1 MKPKW
6 EEVISMSNKKE
17 MPGQRAKR
25 LGPKQEAKIMARL
38 LKLMFK
44 QYPWQLPLAGLVI
57 ILSSAAGVIGNVF
70 VGQIIIGHYVP
81 ELLGHAEPLT
91 GVYGAIFNSLSL
103 DQAMLVMIGVYAVG
117 ILSAYLYQ
125 IMVSVIGQGFQK
137 KFRDEVFSH
146 METLPLSYFDTRTHG
161 DIMSIYTND
170 IDTLREFTSRVLPMV
185 VQSVVTMVIALI
197 AMLTSSWVLT
207 LVVLAF
213 FVIILLVVLYVS
225 HQSAHFFI
233 AQQRALGA
241 TDGYIEEMISGQKV
255 IKVFNHENQAKAG
268 FDELNDA
275 LCLYT
280 TKASQF
286 SNILGPITN
295 NLANLQYVVL
305 ALIGGISIASGVN
318 LSYQADA
325 TVGAQIGIIVSFLT
339 LGKQFTMPI
348 AQLANQINM
357 INMALA
363 GGERIFALI
372 DQPSEVDDGYV
383 TLVNAEEDENG
394 NPVEADHRTGKWAWK
409 HPHNA
414 DSSVTYTWLKGKI
427 NMYDVDFSYVPDK
440 PILHNITLYAEP
452 GQKVAFVGPTGA
464 GKTTITNLLNRFYD
478 IADGKIR
485 FDDININKIK
495 KKDLRR
501 AMGMVLQETNLFTGT
516 VKDNIRYG
524 NPEATDEEV
533 VQAAKL
539 ANADN
544 FITML
549 PQGYDTVLTGA
560 GAGLS
565 QGQRQ
570 LLSIA
575 RAACANPPVLI
586 LDEATSSIDSR
597 TEKLVQQGMDAI
609 MKGRTVFVIA
619 HRLSTIQNSDVIMV
633 LEKGCIIERGGHDQL
648 LAEKGKYYQLYTGGQ
663 VTAAE

>member
-1 MKPKW
+1 
-6 EEVISMSNKKE
+6 MSNKKP
-17 MPGQRAKR
+17 MPGNRAKR
-25 LGPKQEAKIMARL
+25 LSPKQEAKIMGRL

-81 ELLGHAEPLT
+81 ELLGHSEPLT

-103 DQAMLVMIGVYAVG
+103 DQAMLVMVGVYAVG
-117 ILSAYLYQ
+117 ILSSYLYQ

-137 KFRDEVFSH
+137 KFRDEVFAH

-185 VQSVVTMVIALI
+185 VQSIVTMVIALI
-197 AMLTSSWVLT
+197 AMLSSSWVLT

-213 FVIILLVVLYVS
+213 FVIILTVVLYVS
-225 HQSAHFFI
+225 HQSAHFFV

-241 TDGYIEEMISGQKV
+241 ADGYIEEMISGQKV

-280 TKASQF
+280 TKAGQF

-305 ALIGGISIASGVN
+305 ALIGGISIACGLN

-372 DQPSEVDDGYV
+372 DEPSEVDDGYV

-409 HPHNA
+409 HPHTA

-427 NMYDVDFSYVPDK
+427 NMYDVDFSYVPEK

-524 NPEATDEEV
+524 NPEASDEEV

-570 LLSIA
+570 LISIA

-648 LAEKGKYYQLYTGGQ
+648 LEEKGKYYQLYTGGQ

>member
-1 MKPKW
+1 
-6 EEVISMSNKKE
+6 MSNKKE
-17 MPGQRAKR
+17 MPAMHGKR
-25 LGPKQEAKIMARL
+25 LSGKDELRILHRL
-38 LKLMFK
+38 MKMMLK

-57 ILSSAAGVIGNVF
+57 ILSSMAGVVGNVF
-70 VGQIIIGHYVP
+70 VGQVVIGYYIP
-81 ELLGHAEPLT
+81 GLLGKDGSLT
-91 GVYGAIFNSLSL
+91 GIWAGIFGGLSFEQGMIVMAAVYL
-103 DQAMLVMIGVYAVG
+103 VG
-117 ILSAYLYQ
+117 IVSAYLYQ
-125 IMVSVIGQGFQK
+125 VMVSVIGQGFQK
-137 KFRDEVFSH
+137 KFRDSVFTH

-185 VQSVVTMVIALI
+185 VQSVVTMVIAFI
-197 AMLTSSWVLT
+197 AMVSSSWLLT
-207 LVVLAF
+207 LVVFAF
-213 FVIILLVVLYVS
+213 FVIILSVVLYVT
-225 HQSAHFFI
+225 HQSARFFI

-255 IKVFNHENQAKAG
+255 IKVFNHEKQAKKG

-295 NLANLQYVVL
+295 NLGNIQYVVL
-305 ALIGGISIASGVN
+305 ALIGGISIASGFC
-318 LSYQADA
+318 LSNDSSASF
-325 TVGAQIGIIVSFLT
+325 VAQIGIVVSFLT

-348 AQLANQINM
+348 GQLANQINM
-357 INMALA
+357 INMAMA
-363 GGERIFALI
+363 GGERIFALL
-372 DQPSEVDDGYV
+372 DEPSEVDDGYV
-383 TLVNAEEDENG
+383 TLVNAEEGKNG
-394 NPVEADHRTGKWAWK
+394 EPVEADRRTGKWAWK
-409 HPHNA
+409 HPHTEGGA
-414 DSSVTYTWLKGKI
+414 ITYTWLRGKI
-427 NMYDVDFSYVPDK
+427 NMYDVDFAYVKGK
-440 PILHNITLYAEP
+440 PVLHGITLYAEP

-501 AMGMVLQETNLFTGT
+501 ALGMVLQETNLFTGT
-516 VKDNIRYG
+516 VKENIRYG
-524 NPEATDEEV
+524 NPDATDEEV
-533 VQAAKL
+533 VEAAKL

-544 FITML
+544 FIRML
-549 PQGYDTVLTGA
+549 PQGYDTVLHGA

-570 LLSIA
+570 LISIA
-575 RAACANPPVLI
+575 RAACANPPVLV

-633 LEKGCIIERGGHDQL
+633 LEKGSIIERGNHDAL
-648 LAEKGKYYQLYTGGQ
+648 LAEKGKYFQLYTGGQ

>member
-1 MKPKW
+1 
-6 EEVISMSNKKE
+6 MSNKKP
-17 MPGQRAKR
+17 MPGNRAKR
-25 LGPKQEAKIMARL
+25 LSPKQEAKIMGRL

-81 ELLGHAEPLT
+81 ELLGHSEPLT

-103 DQAMLVMIGVYAVG
+103 DQAMLVMVGVYAVG
-117 ILSAYLYQ
+117 ILSSYLYQ

-137 KFRDEVFSH
+137 KFRDEVFAH

-185 VQSVVTMVIALI
+185 VQSIVTMVIALI
-197 AMLTSSWVLT
+197 AMLSSSWVLT

-213 FVIILLVVLYVS
+213 FVIILTVVLYVS
-225 HQSAHFFI
+225 HQSAHFFV

-241 TDGYIEEMISGQKV
+241 ADGYIEEMISGQKV

-280 TKASQF
+280 TKAGQF

-305 ALIGGISIASGVN
+305 ALIGGISIACGLN

-325 TVGAQIGIIVSFLT
+325 TIGAQIGIIVSFLT

-372 DQPSEVDDGYV
+372 DEPSEVDDGYV

-409 HPHNA
+409 HPHTA

-427 NMYDVDFSYVPDK
+427 NMYDVDFSYVPEK

-524 NPEATDEEV
+524 NPEASDEEV

-570 LLSIA
+570 LISIA

-648 LAEKGKYYQLYTGGQ
+648 LEEKGKYYQLYTGGQ

>member
-1 MKPKW
+1 
-6 EEVISMSNKKE
+6 MSNKKD
-17 MPGQRAKR
+17 MKTHGKKLSAKDEIR
-25 LGPKQEAKIMARL
+25 ILHRMMKM
-38 LKLMFK
+38 MFK

-57 ILSSAAGVIGNVF
+57 ILSSMAGVVGNVF
-70 VGQIIIGHYVP
+70 VGQVVIGYYIP
-81 ELLGHAEPLT
+81 GLLGQTASLN
-91 GVYGAIFNSLSL
+91 GVWGSIFSNLDFTQGIIVMAAIYF
-103 DQAMLVMIGVYAVG
+103 VG

-125 IMVSVIGQGFQK
+125 VMVSVIGQGFQK
-137 KFRDEVFSH
+137 KFRDSVFTH

-185 VQSVVTMVIALI
+185 VQSVVTMVIAFI
-197 AMLTSSWVLT
+197 AMVSSSWLLT
-207 LVVLAF
+207 LIVLAF
-213 FVIILLVVLYVS
+213 FVVILSVVIYVT
-225 HQSAHFFI
+225 HQSARFFI

-255 IKVFNHENQAKAG
+255 IKVFNHEEQAKKG

-295 NLANLQYVVL
+295 NLGNIQYVVL
-305 ALIGGISIASGVN
+305 ALIGGISIASGFC
-318 LSYQADA
+318 LSNDPAAEFA
-325 TVGAQIGIIVSFLT
+325 TQIGIVVSFLT

-348 AQLANQINM
+348 GQLANQINM
-357 INMALA
+357 INMAMA
-363 GGERIFALI
+363 GGERIFALL
-372 DQPSEVDDGYV
+372 DEPSEIDDGYV
-383 TLVNAEEDENG
+383 TLVNAEEGENG
-394 NPVEADHRTGKWAWK
+394 EPVEADHRTGKWAWK
-409 HPHNA
+409 HPHTE
-414 DSSVTYTWLKGKI
+414 DGTITYTWLKGKI
-427 NMYDVDFSYVPDK
+427 NMYDVDFAYVKDK
-440 PILHNITLYAEP
+440 PVLHEITLYAEP

-516 VKDNIRYG
+516 VKENIRYG
-524 NPEATDEEV
+524 NPDATDEEV
-533 VQAAKL
+533 VEAAKL

-544 FITML
+544 FIRML
-549 PQGYDTVLTGA
+549 PQGYDTVLHGA

-575 RAACANPPVLI
+575 RAACANPPVLV

-619 HRLSTIQNSDVIMV
+619 HRLSTIQNSNVIMV
-633 LEKGCIIERGGHDQL
+633 LEHGHIIERGDHDAL
-648 LAEKGKYYQLYTGGQ
+648 LAQKGKYYQLYTGGQ

>member
-6 EEVISMSNKKE
+6 EEVISMSNDSKRPHP
-17 MPGQRAKR
+17 MKR
-25 LGPKQEAKIMARL
+25 LSFKQEAKILKRL
-38 LKLMFK
+38 MGMMIK

-57 ILSSAAGVIGNVF
+57 ILSSLAGIVGNVF
-70 VGQIIIGHYVP
+70 VGQVVIGHYVP
-81 ELLGHAEPLT
+81 TLLGKPSSLEGVWAAIFGPLSFEQGILVMA
-91 GVYGAIFNSLSL
+91 GVYI
-103 DQAMLVMIGVYAVG
+103 VG

-137 KFRDEVFSH
+137 RFRDSVFAH
-146 METLPLSYFDTRTHG
+146 METLPLSYFDSRTHG

-170 IDTLREFTSRVLPMV
+170 IDTLREFTSRVLPTV
-185 VQSVVTMVIALI
+185 VQSLVTMIIALV
-197 AMLTSSWVLT
+197 AMLASSWKLT

-213 FVIILLVVLYVS
+213 FAIILAVVIFVT
-225 HQSAHFFI
+225 HQSARFFI

-255 IKVFNHENQAKAG
+255 IKVFNHEGKAKEG

-305 ALIGGISIASGVN
+305 ALVGAVGISLGISLGNAS
-318 LSYQADA
+318 DF
-325 TVGAQIGIIVSFLT
+325 TVASQIGIIVSFLT

-357 INMALA
+357 INMAMA
-363 GGERIFALI
+363 GGGRIFALL
-372 DQPSEVDDGYV
+372 DEESEVDDGYV
-383 TLVNAEEDENG
+383 TLVNATEDENG
-394 NPVEADHRTGKWAWK
+394 NPVESDKRTGKWAWK
-409 HPHNA
+409 HPHSA
-414 DSSVTYTWLKGKI
+414 DGTVSYTWLKGKI
-427 NMYDVDFSYVPDK
+427 NMVDVDFAYVPEK
-440 PILHNITLYAEP
+440 PVLHGITLYAEP

-516 VKDNIRYG
+516 VRENIAYG
-524 NPEATDEEV
+524 CPDATDEEIV
-533 VQAAKL
+533 AAAKL

-544 FITML
+544 FIRML
-549 PQGYDTVLTGA
+549 PQGYDTVLHGA

-575 RAACANPPVLI
+575 RAACANPPVLV

-619 HRLSTIQNSDVIMV
+619 HRLSTIRNSDVIMV
-633 LEKGCIIERGGHDQL
+633 LEKGTIIERGTHDSL
-648 LAEKGKYYQLYTGGQ
+648 LEQKGKYYQLYTGGQ
-663 VTAAE
+663 VTAEE

>member
-1 MKPKW
+1 
-6 EEVISMSNKKE
+6 MSNKKE
-17 MPGQRAKR
+17 MPATHGKR
-25 LGPKQEAKIMARL
+25 LSGKDELRILHRL
-38 LKLMFK
+38 MKMMLK

-57 ILSSAAGVIGNVF
+57 ILSSMAGVVGNVF
-70 VGQIIIGHYVP
+70 VGQVVIGYYIP
-81 ELLGHAEPLT
+81 KLLGNDISLG
-91 GVYGAIFNSLSL
+91 GVWGSIFGGLDLNGGLIVMAAIY
-103 DQAMLVMIGVYAVG
+103 VVG

-137 KFRDEVFSH
+137 KFRDSVFNH

-185 VQSVVTMVIALI
+185 VQSIVTMVIAFI
-197 AMLTSSWVLT
+197 AMITSSWILT
-207 LVVLAF
+207 LVVIVF
-213 FVIILLVVLYVS
+213 FAIILSVVLYVT
-225 HQSAHFFI
+225 HQSARFFV

-255 IKVFNHENQAKAG
+255 IKVFNHEEQAKKG

-275 LCLYT
+275 LCVYT
-280 TKASQF
+280 TRAGQF

-295 NLANLQYVVL
+295 NLGNIQYVVL
-305 ALIGGISIASGVN
+305 ALIGGISIVNGFN
-318 LSYQADA
+318 LSNDTTLEFA
-325 TVGAQIGIIVSFLT
+325 GQIGIIVSFLT

-348 AQLANQINM
+348 GQLANQINM
-357 INMALA
+357 INMAMA
-363 GGERIFALI
+363 GGERIFALL
-372 DQPSEVDDGYV
+372 DEPSETDDGYV
-383 TLVNAEEDENG
+383 TLVNAEANEKGE
-394 NPVEADHRTGKWAWK
+394 PVEVSHRTGRWAWK
-409 HPHNA
+409 HPHAETNT
-414 DSSVTYTWLKGKI
+414 VTYTWLEGKI
-427 NMYDVDFSYVPDK
+427 NMYDVDFAYVKDK
-440 PILHNITLYAEP
+440 PVLHNITLYAEP

-524 NPEATDEEV
+524 NPDASDEEV
-533 VQAAKL
+533 VEAAKL

-544 FITML
+544 FIRML
-549 PQGYDTVLTGA
+549 PQGYDTVLHGA

-619 HRLSTIQNSDVIMV
+619 HRLSTIQNSNVIMV
-633 LEKGCIIERGGHDQL
+633 LEHGSIIERGDHEKL
-648 LAEKGKYYQLYTGGQ
+648 LEQKGKYFQLYTGGQ